1 MKEFFWCIEYVATFI
16 EIFMCSY
23 FCGTFVAKEKL
34 SGSKNKIV
42 LLSTIASVIVFI
54 LNHINLFSYITT
66 GIFILLCIAI
76 QCVSYREKYLLSI
89 GLVVAY
95 AAILSA
101 IDFIIIYIVA
111 IVIDTN
117 TGYILSE

>member
-66 GIFILLCIAI
+66 SHRLNQSRPCELFTLPLAKSRNPQLHTISSFRHLI
-76 QCVSYREKYLLSI
+76 
-89 GLVVAY
+89 
-95 AAILSA
+95 
-101 IDFIIIYIVA
+101 
-111 IVIDTN
+111 
-117 TGYILSE
+117 

>member
-42 LLSTIASVIVFI
+42 LLSTIASVIFLI
-54 LNHINLFSYITT
+54 LPQ
-66 GIFILLCIAI
+66 A
-76 QCVSYREKYLLSI
+76 YLYCY
-89 GLVVAY
+89 V
-95 AAILSA
+95 
-101 IDFIIIYIVA
+101 
-111 IVIDTN
+111 
-117 TGYILSE
+117 